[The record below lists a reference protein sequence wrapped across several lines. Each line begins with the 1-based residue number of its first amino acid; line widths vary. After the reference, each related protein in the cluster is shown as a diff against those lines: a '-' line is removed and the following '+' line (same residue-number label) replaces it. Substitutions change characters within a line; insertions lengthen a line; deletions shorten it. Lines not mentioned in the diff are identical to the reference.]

1 MPLQKKTATF
11 VPLSPSPSYT
21 ADVVLPLHALPH
33 FSHWNEPVVFIGAST
48 GGTEALKTLLSE
60 LPSDF
65 PPVLVAQ
72 HMPETFTKAFAD
84 RLNQYCQMHVK
95 EAVHGELVQRGHV
108 YIAPGSAHLLVA
120 HAPHGHALQV
130 VLSQASEVN
139 RHRPSVDVLF
149 RSAANEVGR
158 CAVGIILTGM
168 GRDGAHGLLEMKEA
182 GAYNFAQ
189 NEASCVVF
197 GMPKE
202 AIALGAANEVLPL
215 PEIASRL
222 IALLAKTSTCVANFG
237 RKL

>member
-1 MPLQKKTATF
+1 MPFQKKTATF
-11 VPLSPSPSYT
+11 VPLSPSPSYN
-21 ADVVLPLHALPH
+21 ADVVLPLHTLPH
-33 FSHWNEPVVFIGAST
+33 VSRWNEPVIFIGAST
-48 GGTEALKTLLSE
+48 GGTEALKTLLSA

-65 PPVLVAQ
+65 PPILVAQ

-84 RLNQYCQMHVK
+84 RLNQYCQMYVK
-95 EAVHGELVQRGHV
+95 EAVHGELIQRGHV
-108 YIAPGSAHLLVA
+108 YIAPGSAHLLVE
-120 HAPHGHALQV
+120 HAPHGHALQI

-158 CAVGIILTGM
+158 CAIGIILTGM
-168 GRDGAHGLLEMKEA
+168 GRDGAHGLLEMKA
-182 GAYNFAQ
+182 FGAYNFAQ

-202 AIALGAANEVLPL
+202 AISLGAVNEVLPL
-215 PEIASRL
+215 PEIAPRL
-222 IALLAKTSTCVANFG
+222 IALLAKSVASAASIG